1 MVKNLPATRFDPW
14 VEKIPLEEGMATH
27 LPEAFHGQRDLV
39 SYSPWHCKK
48 LDITERLTLSLY
60 LFY

>member
-27 LPEAFHGQRDLV
+27 LLGAFHGQRDLV
-39 SYSPWHCKK
+39 S
-48 LDITERLTLSLY
+48 
-60 LFY
+60 